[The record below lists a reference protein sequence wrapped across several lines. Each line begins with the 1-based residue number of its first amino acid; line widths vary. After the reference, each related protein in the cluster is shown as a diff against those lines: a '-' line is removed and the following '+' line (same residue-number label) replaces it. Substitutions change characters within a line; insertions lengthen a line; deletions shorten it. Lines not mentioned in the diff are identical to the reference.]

1 LRRVLG
7 KDIAQMGSNITQK
20 RLRFDFNFDRKL
32 TDQEIKDV
40 EEIVNG
46 KINEALP
53 VKRIET
59 TLDEAIKMGSQAVFE
74 QKYGEKVSVYSIG
87 DFSTELCS
95 GPHVENTGELGRF
108 KILKEEGISSG
119 VRRIRAVLE

>member
-1 LRRVLG
+1 
-7 KDIAQMGSNITQK
+7 
-20 RLRFDFNFDRKL
+20 L
-32 TDQEIKDV
+32 TEEEKKSV

-46 KINEALP
+46 TIGEALP

-74 QKYGEKVSVYSIG
+74 GRYEEKVSVYSIG
-87 DFSTELCS
+87 DFSLELCS

-108 KILKEEGISSG
+108 KIVKEEGISAG

>member
-1 LRRVLG
+1 LG
-7 KDIAQMGSNITQK
+7 KDITQKGSNITQK

-32 TDQEIKDV
+32 TDQEIKEV

-46 KINEALP
+46 KISDALP

-59 TLDEAIKMGSQAVFE
+59 TLDEAIRMGSQAVFE
-74 QKYGEKVSVYSIG
+74 QKYEEKVSVYSIG
-87 DFSTELCS
+87 DFSMELCS
-95 GPHVENTGELGRF
+95 GPHVENTGQLGRF
-108 KILKEEGISSG
+108 KIIKEEGISAG

>member
-1 LRRVLG
+1 LG
-7 KDIAQMGSNITQK
+7 KDITQKGSNITQK

-32 TDQEIKDV
+32 TDQELRDV

-53 VKRIET
+53 VKRVET
-59 TLDEAIKMGSQAVFE
+59 TLDEAIRMGSQAVFE

-87 DFSTELCS
+87 DFSMELCS

-108 KILKEEGISSG
+108 KIIKEEGISAG
-119 VRRIRAVLE
+119 VRRIRAVL

>member
-1 LRRVLG
+1 
-7 KDIAQMGSNITQK
+7 
-20 RLRFDFNFDRKL
+20 
-32 TDQEIKDV
+32 
-40 EEIVNG
+40 
-46 KINEALP
+46 
-53 VKRIET
+53 
-59 TLDEAIKMGSQAVFE
+59 VFE

-108 KILKEEGISSG
+108 KIIKEEGISSG

>member
-1 LRRVLG
+1 LG
-7 KDIAQMGSNITQK
+7 KDITQKGSNITQK

-59 TLDEAIKMGSQAVFE
+59 TLDEAIRMGSQAVFE
-74 QKYGEKVSVYSIG
+74 QKYKEKISVYSIG
-87 DFSTELCS
+87 DFSMELCS

-108 KILKEEGISSG
+108 KIIKEEGISAG